1 MSKPRYSWWGYVK
14 AIIRR
19 YDPDR
24 EQELHGV
31 ALLENNAVRK
41 AVSETRSMQDGE
53 ERLKF
58 IRLVF
63 WDKTHTLEGAAMAVN
78 CSDRTARRWHTDFI
92 KCVARNYGLLDE

>member
-1 MSKPRYSWWGYVK
+1 M
-14 AIIRR
+14 
-19 YDPDR
+19 
-24 EQELHGV
+24 
-31 ALLENNAVRK
+31 ALLENDAVCK
-41 AVSETRSMQDGE
+41 AVIETAPLQDGE

-92 KCVARNYGLLDE
+92 KRVARNYGLLDD

>member
-1 MSKPRYSWWGYVK
+1 MPLKESC
-14 AIIRR
+14 
-19 YDPDR
+19 
-24 EQELHGV
+24 
-31 ALLENNAVRK
+31 AVSQ
-41 AVSETRSMQDGE
+41 AVSETASLQDGE

-92 KCVARNYGLLDE
+92 KCVARNYGLLDG

>member
-14 AIIRR
+14 AIIRQ

-24 EQELHGV
+24 EQELNRV
-31 ALLENNAVRK
+31 SLLENIAVRK
-41 AVSETRSMQDGE
+41 AVNETRAMQDGE

-63 WDKTHTLEGAAMAVN
+63 WDKTRTLEGAAMAVN

-92 KCVARNYGLLDE
+92 KCVARNYGLLDD

>member
-24 EQELHGV
+24 ELWLRGV
-31 ALLENNAVRK
+31 PLKESCAVSQ
-41 AVSETRSMQDGE
+41 AVSETGSMQDGE
-53 ERLKF
+53 ERLRF

-63 WDKTHTLEGAAMAVN
+63 WDKTHTLEGAAMAVS

-92 KCVARNYGLLDE
+92 KCVARNYGLLDD

>member
-1 MSKPRYSWWGYVK
+1 M
-14 AIIRR
+14 
-19 YDPDR
+19 
-24 EQELHGV
+24 HGV
-31 ALLENNAVRK
+31 PLKESCAVSQ
-41 AVSETRSMQDGE
+41 AVSETGSMQDGE

-92 KCVARNYGLLDE
+92 KCVARNYGLLDD

>member
-63 WDKTHTLEGAAMAVN
+63 WDKNHTLEGAAMAVN

-92 KCVARNYGLLDE
+92 KCVARNYGLLDD

>member
-24 EQELHGV
+24 ELGLRGV
-31 ALLENNAVRK
+31 SLKESCAVSQ

-53 ERLKF
+53 ERLRF

-63 WDKTHTLEGAAMAVN
+63 WDKTYTLEGAAMAVN

-92 KCVARNYGLLDE
+92 KCVARNYGLLDD

>member
-1 MSKPRYSWWGYVK
+1 MS
-14 AIIRR
+14 
-19 YDPDR
+19 
-24 EQELHGV
+24 
-31 ALLENNAVRK
+31 LLENNAVRK
-41 AVSETRSMQDGE
+41 AVNETRAMQDGE

-92 KCVARNYGLLDE
+92 KCVARNYGLLDD

>member
-1 MSKPRYSWWGYVK
+1 MPLKESF
-14 AIIRR
+14 
-19 YDPDR
+19 
-24 EQELHGV
+24 
-31 ALLENNAVRK
+31 
-41 AVSETRSMQDGE
+41 AVSQAVIETVSMQDGE

-92 KCVARNYGLLDE
+92 KCVARNYGLLDD

>member
-14 AIIRR
+14 AIIRH

-24 EQELHGV
+24 EQELNRV
-31 ALLENNAVRK
+31 SLLENIAVRK
-41 AVSETRSMQDGE
+41 AVNETRAMQDGE
-53 ERLKF
+53 ERLKL

-63 WDKTHTLEGAAMAVN
+63 WDKTHTLDGAAMAVN

-92 KCVARNYGLLDE
+92 KCVARNYGLLDD

>member
-19 YDPDR
+19 YEPDQ
-24 EQELHGV
+24 EPELHGV
-31 ALLENNAVRK
+31 PLKESC
-41 AVSETRSMQDGE
+41 AVSEAVGETGALQDGDD
-53 ERLKF
+53 RLKF

-78 CSDRTARRWHTDFI
+78 CSERTARRWHTDFI
-92 KCVARNYGLLDE
+92 KCVARNYGLLDD